1 MAYRIAETKVF
12 RRWLEGLK
20 DLGARARIVIRLQRA
35 SLGHLG
41 DSRSLGRG
49 LRELRVHSGP
59 GYRIYFVTRGPDLL
73 VVLCGGEKSTQERD
87 FALAHRLLESD
98 DA

>member
-1 MAYRIAETKVF
+1 MAYRIAETRIF
-12 RRWLEGLK
+12 RRWLESLK
-20 DLGARARIVIRLQRA
+20 DLRARARIVIRLQRA

-59 GYRIYFVTRGPDLL
+59 GYRIYFVVRGPDCL
-73 VVLCGGEKSTQERD
+73 VVLCGGEKSTQDRD
-87 FALAHRLLESD
+87 IALAYRLSESH